1 MDIGGS
7 IHYIYT
13 YPFAYSHTWIR
24 GYCRARSSFGCVSAH
39 ALRLTALDWQKNIR
53 PAVRWRSGC
62 VFPLDLARPGNPE
75 TLSGRSGARFSK
87 PERRFLCHSSLR
99 ICTLL
104 HDLLTLTKHC
114 VGARISSFG
123 LVARVPTSG
132 ENSLRT
138 LLGEGL
144 ALATRSTRARKQPK
158 RANLAL
164 EIANLAPR
172 TAAKAAKTANLAAK
186 TAQLGV
192 PRPFQTRPGASPSRP
207 RVPKPPKIKISSIF
221 HRFSIDFSVIVHGLR
236 TVPSASSLLS

>member
-1 MDIGGS
+1 M
-7 IHYIYT
+7 
-13 YPFAYSHTWIR
+13 
-24 GYCRARSSFGCVSAH
+24 
-39 ALRLTALDWQKNIR
+39 
-53 PAVRWRSGC
+53 
-62 VFPLDLARPGNPE
+62 
-75 TLSGRSGARFSK
+75 
-87 PERRFLCHSSLR
+87 SLR
-99 ICTLL
+99 VCTPL
-104 HDLLTLTKHC
+104 HDLLALTKHC

-172 TAAKAAKTANLAAK
+172 TADKAAKTANLAAK

-192 PRPFQTRPGASPSRP
+192 PRPFQMHLGAAPSRS
-207 RVPKPPKIKISSIF
+207 RAPKPPKIKISWIF
-221 HRFSIDFSVIVHGLR
+221 HRFFINFFRIFAPCARPSDCAKRFFFFCSAASVRLTTCRRKTQGYRFRLAFGCSSLPARVPRSNPQVASQRFTRCSKVSAPSIQYTYTGGLR
-236 TVPSASSLLS
+236 PQV